1 MSCALLLFVVCATL
15 RHAAAD
21 CTALGCVLTAGE
33 HKWSAI
39 VRGDEWTLSL
49 SISEEQD
56 SAAGSLLRGGVAE
69 AVSAAVSFS
78 RSSNEAM
85 VAWAS
90 AETQANWSAIIF
102 HLAPH
107 TIYVHGS
114 GGELVELERVEIER
128 SAARPTATTS
138 GALTD
143 PEGGTGSSSYL
154 PVPGTNVRLRSPI
167 DGACLLTVPGSD
179 APMFGSCDGA
189 GSVWALLT
197 GREPYSRGL
206 RNVERGMCLQ
216 RKCYSGGKNTM
227 QLGKCGVCGT
237 MRWTL
242 DRSRLVTPS
251 LTSSAFFCISRALSS
266 PEAAAA
272 ARAATVTKLNGQAA
286 SLSEQLELTK
296 LKSEQTAQ
304 ALDGTQKQLKMAR
317 TAREA
322 ALTSE
327 RHWKS
332 QLMEAQGRADA
343 LQEATGAAMN
353 ETDAASVR
361 LGETTSTIRL
371 LNASLVAAEA
381 RALRAAEKAQQS
393 EAAQR
398 QLAMDDTERAK
409 RAAAR
414 EVELE
419 KVSARAISCEARITE
434 EWKGQAECKEAAEAR
449 AVLSAQLASQR
460 NLTQR
465 AQAAADEARHQ
476 AVGREAAA
484 ELAAQCAAAKVEVEA
499 QLSVLLTKHATL
511 TTETTACRQSEQA
524 ALTSLGVA
532 EAQATSQ
539 SAVAGACAA
548 EAKRSTARLAH
559 LETELA
565 NLAEL
570 NVSCATE
577 LERFVNFVDEAP
589 VGVSTSV
596 RLVRTARRLLGADAA
611 VSAHQLRGLL
621 RAFTDALS
629 APVKAKWYAC

>member
-1 MSCALLLFVVCATL
+1 MYSALYLFVVCATL

-216 RKCYSGGKNTM
+216 RKCYSGGKNLM

-272 ARAATVTKLNGQAA
+272 ARAATVRFASAPAVVTPAVVTPANATDADATNTDAAANATSAHGAADAAVDDSSSSSSSSSSGGGADDDAEGHAGTSAVPSAEPSAVPSAAYTAPCGADAEPVLVETARLLLSQPSASPETLLDDWLARLGAAQRAEVGELMTALGTARASAASSLAALSSEKGELAAEVTKLSGRPTHARAHHGALPSPQVTKLNGQAA

-361 LGETTSTIRL
+361 LGETTSTILCMHMLTTAPSPPHRYVWARPTPRSIFSTRRSSPRKL
-371 LNASLVAAEA
+371 EHCGLPRRHSRARRRRGSL
-381 RALRAAEKAQQS
+381 RWTTPSGR
-393 EAAQR
+393 
-398 QLAMDDTERAK
+398 
-409 RAAAR
+409 
-414 EVELE
+414 
-419 KVSARAISCEARITE
+419 SARR
-434 EWKGQAECKEAAEAR
+434 R
-449 AVLSAQLASQR
+449 
-460 NLTQR
+460 
-465 AQAAADEARHQ
+465 
-476 AVGREAAA
+476 GRW
-484 ELAAQCAAAKVEVEA
+484 
-499 QLSVLLTKHATL
+499 S
-511 TTETTACRQSEQA
+511 S
-524 ALTSLGVA
+524 
-532 EAQATSQ
+532 
-539 SAVAGACAA
+539 
-548 EAKRSTARLAH
+548 
-559 LETELA
+559 
-565 NLAEL
+565 
-570 NVSCATE
+570 
-577 LERFVNFVDEAP
+577 
-589 VGVSTSV
+589 
-596 RLVRTARRLLGADAA
+596 RR
-611 VSAHQLRGLL
+611 
-621 RAFTDALS
+621 
-629 APVKAKWYAC
+629 

>member
-1 MSCALLLFVVCATL
+1 MTSCALYLFVVCATL

-216 RKCYSGGKNTM
+216 RKCYSGGKNPM

-272 ARAATVTKLNGQAA
+272 ARAATVRFASAPAVVTPAVVTPAVVTPANATDADATNTDAAANATSAHGAADAAVDDSSSNSSSSSSSGADDDAEGHAGTSAVPSAEPSAVPSAAYTAPCGADAEPVLVETARLLLSQPGASPETLLDDWLARLGAAQRAEVGELMTALGTARASAASSLAALSSEKGELAAEVTKLNDRPTHARAHHGALPSPQVTKLNGQAA

-296 LKSEQTAQ
+296 LKSEQTSQ

-361 LGETTSTIRL
+361 LGETTSTIPCMH
-371 LNASLVAAEA
+371 V
-381 RALRAAEKAQQS
+381 
-393 EAAQR
+393 
-398 QLAMDDTERAK
+398 
-409 RAAAR
+409 
-414 EVELE
+414 
-419 KVSARAISCEARITE
+419 
-434 EWKGQAECKEAAEAR
+434 
-449 AVLSAQLASQR
+449 
-460 NLTQR
+460 
-465 AQAAADEARHQ
+465 
-476 AVGREAAA
+476 
-484 ELAAQCAAAKVEVEA
+484 
-499 QLSVLLTKHATL
+499 L
-511 TTETTACRQSEQA
+511 TTAPSPHRYVWARPPPRSIFSTRRSSPRKLEHC
-524 ALTSLGVA
+524 ALPRRHS
-532 EAQATSQ
+532 
-539 SAVAGACAA
+539 
-548 EAKRSTARLAH
+548 R
-559 LETELA
+559 
-565 NLAEL
+565 
-570 NVSCATE
+570 
-577 LERFVNFVDEAP
+577 
-589 VGVSTSV
+589 
-596 RLVRTARRLLGADAA
+596 ARRP
-611 VSAHQLRGLL
+611 RGSS
-621 RAFTDALS
+621 RWTTPSGRIARRRGRWS
-629 APVKAKWYAC
+629 SRR